1 MGFKVKDDS
10 QDLSSPVTISSSLE
24 FFITTEFIGELLEQR
39 TWLQTQITLCIRP
52 VSQEGAN
59 MKRPAMW
66 TKSFCGLSLFA
77 DDFVFLFLSI
87 WNIFLWFLIKAN
99 QSLPLNLALDVVFFG
114 WTTPENPQG
123 PGAVWARH
131 ISSRDRSLWETDE
144 SYTPSLQKKVIMKML
159 FM

>member
-59 MKRPAMW
+59 IKRPAMW

-77 DDFVFLFLSI
+77 GDFVFLFLSI
-87 WNIFLWFLIKAN
+87 WNKWILRG
-99 QSLPLNLALDVVFFG
+99 LALLGRGTFPLV
-114 WTTPENPQG
+114 TPNCGLPVCIFCNNAEWQQQPLLAVPAKVG
-123 PGAVWARH
+123 P
-131 ISSRDRSLWETDE
+131 
-144 SYTPSLQKKVIMKML
+144 
-159 FM
+159 